1 MMTKQ
6 EEVSLR
12 EYIDTRIK
20 ALEDRFVAI
29 DRSTDLAAAA
39 VMARLESMNEFRTQL
54 NSQASHF
61 VTRSEIDSKMDAAN
75 AVHAEYDRRIQLLE
89 QNKLNTSAHDVLEKR
104 IQTLEQSISNI
115 QGRMLATGVGFT
127 VVATIIS
134 IALHFIK

>member
-1 MMTKQ
+1 MTKQ

-20 ALEDRFVAI
+20 ALEDRFIAI

-75 AVHAEYDRRIQLLE
+75 AVHAEYLEYTGAYACNRRRLYCRGDDHQ
-89 QNKLNTSAHDVLEKR
+89 HR
-104 IQTLEQSISNI
+104 
-115 QGRMLATGVGFT
+115 LAFYQMKEEV
-127 VVATIIS
+127 
-134 IALHFIK
+134 